1 MGALAK
7 STERFRSAFDF
18 LGYGT
23 NFEDEEYVEETK
35 TTGVDT
41 NYGYAPVAPT
51 TTHDKVAPLVP
62 TTPEPV
68 VNSAPVA
75 DLRRIVTICPSNY
88 NQAKEI
94 GEAFRDGVPVI
105 MNLSNLA
112 DSEARRMIDFAAGL
126 IFGLQGSIEKV
137 TNRVFLLSPKTVQV
151 SVNQDLNSEKQW
163 F

>member
-18 LGYGT
+18 LGYGS
-23 NFEDEEYVEETK
+23 NLEDEEYEQEISSQPVVESHPQ
-35 TTGVDT
+35 DSMPMISHNHT
-41 NYGYAPVAPT
+41 NVTPLSTASASASPAPV
-51 TTHDKVAPLVP
+51 
-62 TTPEPV
+62 
-68 VNSAPVA
+68 S
-75 DLRRIVTICPSNY
+75 DLRRIITICPSNY

-94 GEAFRDGVPVI
+94 GEAFREGIPVI
-105 MNLSNLA
+105 MNLTNLA

-151 SVNQDLNSEKQW
+151 TVNQDLNSEQQW

>member
-7 STERFRSAFDF
+7 STERFRNAFDF
-18 LGYGT
+18 LGYGS
-23 NFEDEEYVEETK
+23 NFEDEELAGETEP
-35 TTGVDT
+35 DIPAES
-41 NYGYAPVAPT
+41 YEYPAPT
-51 TTHDKVAPLVP
+51 PIVTKGNLSALPDTSSVKNN
-62 TTPEPV
+62 PV
-68 VNSAPVA
+68 S
-75 DLRRIVTICPSNY
+75 DLRRIVTICPANY

-94 GEAFRDGVPVI
+94 GEAFREGVPVI

-137 TNRVFLLSPKTVQV
+137 TNRVFLLSPKSVQV
-151 SVNQDLNSEKQW
+151 TVNQDFNAEQQW